1 MVHALEASA
10 LIPRA
15 PQDADAPD
23 AARAAF
29 DAERAALRLRIAEE
43 VVRQGGHPLARRTLQ
58 LLAEAAVEP
67 DPAPPG
73 YRILD
78 RDGRPRRITDPAPL
92 AEDRTSSKGKA
103 SSKDKASSKGKPPA
117 RTKAAAEGETLAAA
131 GPDRAMTLADVVTDL
146 RVRHPALFVQP
157 EADDLPATAASPTG
171 APPPEAKIT
180 ADEPAKPGAAAR
192 FVAVRSTQVRTALA
206 GTATRGRALSAGAVE
221 GWRTLRGR
229 LTPSRPSAP
238 AGAPAAAGPA
248 PAEPAAA
255 GTGRLGPFLGHMAGQ
270 IRGRLADAGGRL
282 RGAGHEGG
290 ALRDRRILAAGAGL
304 VALAAAITL
313 IPRSDDDTAAPSA
326 PPSAPTDA
334 APRSEAA
341 VPSAVP
347 AETTAPAEEAAKPTN
362 ALAGPAEVIDTAT
375 LRVAGKLVRLFGVEW
390 VRGGQADELTRYLA
404 GRTVT
409 CQPVAGSEAR
419 LCNVEGR
426 DLSEVVLFNGGGR
439 ASSEATPD
447 LVAAEDRAR
456 SERLGVW
463 AR

>member
-117 RTKAAAEGETLAAA
+117 RTKAAAEGGTLAAA

-157 EADDLPATAASPTG
+157 EADDPAAAAVSPTG
-171 APPPEAKIT
+171 SPPPEAKIT

-192 FVAVRSTQVRTALA
+192 FVAVRSQVRTALA
-206 GTATRGRALSAGAVE
+206 GTATRGRALSAGAAE

-229 LTPSRPSAP
+229 LTPSRP
-238 AGAPAAAGPA
+238 PA
-248 PAEPAAA
+248 PAEAPEAAGPTSAEPAAV
-255 GTGRLGPFLGHMAGQ
+255 GTGGLGPVLGPFLGHMAGQ
-270 IRGRLADAGGRL
+270 VRGRLADAGGRL

-313 IPRSDDDTAAPSA
+313 IP
-326 PPSAPTDA
+326 
-334 APRSEAA
+334 
-341 VPSAVP
+341 
-347 AETTAPAEEAAKPTN
+347 
-362 ALAGPAEVIDTAT
+362 
-375 LRVAGKLVRLFGVEW
+375 
-390 VRGGQADELTRYLA
+390 
-404 GRTVT
+404 
-409 CQPVAGSEAR
+409 
-419 LCNVEGR
+419 
-426 DLSEVVLFNGGGR
+426 
-439 ASSEATPD
+439 
-447 LVAAEDRAR
+447 
-456 SERLGVW
+456 
-463 AR
+463 

>member
-1 MVHALEASA
+1 M
-10 LIPRA
+10 IPRA

-157 EADDLPATAASPTG
+157 EADDPAATAASPTE
-171 APPPEAKIT
+171 APPPEVKIT
-180 ADEPAKPGAAAR
+180 TEAPSKPGAAAR
-192 FVAVRSTQVRTALA
+192 FVAVRSSQVRTALA
-206 GTATRGRALSAGAVE
+206 GTATRGRALSAGAAE

-229 LTPSRPSAP
+229 LTPSRPSTPAEAP
-238 AGAPAAAGPA
+238 PAAGP
-248 PAEPAAA
+248 PSAEPAAA
-255 GTGRLGPFLGHMAGQ
+255 GTGRLGPVLGPFLGHVAGQ
-270 IRGRLADAGGRL
+270 VRGRLADAGGRL

-313 IPRSDDDTAAPSA
+313 IPRSDDDTAAPST

-341 VPSAVP
+341 VPPAAP

>member
-1 MVHALEASA
+1 MEASA

-157 EADDLPATAASPTG
+157 EADDPAAAAVSPTG
-171 APPPEAKIT
+171 SPPPEAKIT
-180 ADEPAKPGAAAR
+180 ADEPAEPGAAAR

-206 GTATRGRALSAGAVE
+206 GTATRGRALSAGAAE

-238 AGAPAAAGPA
+238 AEAPPAAGPA
-248 PAEPAAA
+248 PAESAAA
-255 GTGRLGPFLGHMAGQ
+255 GTGHLGPFLGHVAGQ
-270 IRGRLADAGGRL
+270 VRGRLADAGGRL